1 MDSESV
7 EADDR
12 DALRQDNSGGGDGGN
27 NFEGLA
33 IVAVGEH
40 HDVEEPPARSFV
52 RVLSDRPGYVKT
64 LSNFLVG
71 AGVPLP
77 QSSIALTTH
86 GVHDLPDGPRVNT
99 RSTCRETG
107 AVMIATDFRGLSA
120 MCLESECLAWE
131 HDADRGEIVWS
142 VPGSSLDAAAQN
154 EIMGA
159 FFLAGAIAD
168 TDVYFEPQG
177 PQHRT
182 WISHLQGE
190 GLVTESQPSGR
201 FQITRDC
208 AKSVS
213 PSQCLSNPVPVFAVR
228 PDIALEDRTPYELIR
243 MLREAG
249 WTWSILP
256 RTVQARK
263 PLQYQRGSAQ
273 VWYSVST
280 AVVPDYL
287 RCLLMSEEM
296 FDQGLDAVP
305 HYRRKVDDYRRLLYE
320 GARLADLPAIED
332 SKKRPRPEVL
342 EDEVDAPVEELDPFV
357 DSDLEN
363 DMQALIDAEYAAACE
378 LEQLEPP
385 PEDSPAPGGTTHC
398 FPIEDVVP
406 VELPDPTFPPPLAL
420 PDVPPPPLAPPALQ
434 DDPQH
439 QERRGKKKAFIQEW
453 GNGFTMRW
461 SGKASIEMECL
472 WHLKSAKTGCKNM
485 FFR

>member
-1 MDSESV
+1 M
-7 EADDR
+7 
-12 DALRQDNSGGGDGGN
+12 
-27 NFEGLA
+27 
-33 IVAVGEH
+33 
-40 HDVEEPPARSFV
+40 
-52 RVLSDRPGYVKT
+52 
-64 LSNFLVG
+64 
-71 AGVPLP
+71 
-77 QSSIALTTH
+77 
-86 GVHDLPDGPRVNT
+86 
-99 RSTCRETG
+99 
-107 AVMIATDFRGLSA
+107 
-120 MCLESECLAWE
+120 
-131 HDADRGEIVWS
+131 
-142 VPGSSLDAAAQN
+142 
-154 EIMGA
+154 
-159 FFLAGAIAD
+159 
-168 TDVYFEPQG
+168 
-177 PQHRT
+177 
-182 WISHLQGE
+182 
-190 GLVTESQPSGR
+190 
-201 FQITRDC
+201 
-208 AKSVS
+208 
-213 PSQCLSNPVPVFAVR
+213 PVFAVR
-228 PDIALEDRTPYELIR
+228 PDIALEDRAPYELIR

-287 RCLLMSEEM
+287 RCLLMSEEL

-385 PEDSPAPGGTTHC
+385 PEDSPAPGGTTYC

-406 VELPDPTFPPPLAL
+406 VELPDPTFPPALAL

-472 WHLKSAKTGCKNM
+472 WHLKSAKTGCKNTCSVNVGGDDAVDIVKKALKWWANQAREYTRQEDHVGCLKNVLGVPIYPDA
-485 FFR
+485 FLEAGQITAEHPSREQLLAELLPGPPPPHSKRRRRRRPDSDSA